1 MSRKNK
7 TAGYSKKYASAMKS
21 FDRSMDRLAHSV
33 SRVTFS
39 SKSTAKVQTP
49 DSTFEERQ
57 RANLT
62 GKQLLIACAVGSI
75 LPLMALLGVDEIVDE
90 IDGVF
95 LAVLVFFFL
104 IPFLVMVLIFKIFN
118 LITRPHTAQPLAAP
132 QEETEE
138 SVYSPNPEW
147 MGQTDLVNSRQN
159 AKILAPQFL
168 KQAQESAKIL
178 QTTTEPATF
187 FTRYDFCVGRLI
199 ELEKCKRY
207 GVPVSTT
214 SDLTKYRSI
223 AFRDEAINEVIH
235 RTADKYRTKIE
246 SLKTQ
251 KAKKNWAEK
260 YQQAFEPYLPY
271 ISNKQKT
278 VLEKVSAGLFAL
290 ADGSCLEGE

>member
-1 MSRKNK
+1 MGRKLSPYGRKDWLRKRSGNK
-7 TAGYSKKYASAMKS
+7 TVHRGVDAAFRGVGAAVSSA
-21 FDRSMDRLAHSV
+21 
-33 SRVTFS
+33 
-39 SKSTAKVQTP
+39 AKVKTP

-62 GKQLLIACAVGSI
+62 GKQLLIACTVGSI
-75 LPLMALLGVDEIVDE
+75 LPLMALLGADE

-104 IPFLVMVLIFKIFN
+104 IPFLVMALIFKIFN

-138 SVYSPNPEW
+138 SVYLPNPEW

-207 GVPVSTT
+207 GAPVSTT
-214 SDLTKYRSI
+214 SDLNKYRSI
-223 AFRDEAINEVIH
+223 VFRDEAVNEIIH

-271 ISNKQKT
+271 ISDKQKT

>member
-1 MSRKNK
+1 MGRKLSPYGRKDWLRKRSGNK
-7 TAGYSKKYASAMKS
+7 TVHRGVDAAFRGIGAAVGSA
-21 FDRSMDRLAHSV
+21 
-33 SRVTFS
+33 
-39 SKSTAKVQTP
+39 AKVQTP

-75 LPLMALLGVDEIVDE
+75 LPLMALLGVDE

-168 KQAQESAKIL
+168 RQAQESAKIL

-207 GVPVSTT
+207 GAPVSMT
-214 SDLTKYRSI
+214 SDLNKYRSI
-223 AFRDEAINEVIH
+223 AFRDEAVNEIIH

-271 ISNKQKT
+271 ISDKQKT

>member
-1 MSRKNK
+1 MGRKLSPYGRKDWLRKRSGNK
-7 TAGYSKKYASAMKS
+7 TVHRGVDAAFRGIGAAVGSA
-21 FDRSMDRLAHSV
+21 
-33 SRVTFS
+33 
-39 SKSTAKVQTP
+39 AKVQTP

-147 MGQTDLVNSRQN
+147 MGQTDLVNSCQN

-207 GVPVSTT
+207 GAPVSTT

-223 AFRDEAINEVIH
+223 AFRDEAVNEVIH

-271 ISNKQKT
+271 ISDKQKT

-290 ADGSCLEGE
+290 ADSSCLEGE

>member
-1 MSRKNK
+1 MGRKLSPYGRKDWLRKRSGNK
-7 TAGYSKKYASAMKS
+7 TVHRGVDAAFRGIGAAVGSA
-21 FDRSMDRLAHSV
+21 
-33 SRVTFS
+33 
-39 SKSTAKVQTP
+39 AKVQTP

-75 LPLMALLGVDEIVDE
+75 LPLMALLGADEIVDE

-207 GVPVSTT
+207 GAPVSMT
-214 SDLTKYRSI
+214 SDLNKYRSI
-223 AFRDEAINEVIH
+223 AFRDEAVNEIIH

-271 ISNKQKT
+271 ISDKQKT

-290 ADGSCLEGE
+290 ADSSCLEGE

>member
-1 MSRKNK
+1 MGRKLSPYGRKDWLRKRSGNK
-7 TAGYSKKYASAMKS
+7 TVHRGVDAAFRGIGAAVGSA
-21 FDRSMDRLAHSV
+21 
-33 SRVTFS
+33 
-39 SKSTAKVQTP
+39 AKVQTP

-75 LPLMALLGVDEIVDE
+75 LPLMALLGVDE

-187 FTRYDFCVGRLI
+187 FTRYDFCVGCLI

-223 AFRDEAINEVIH
+223 SFRDEAVNEIIH
-235 RTADKYRTKIE
+235 RTGDKYRTKIE

-271 ISNKQKT
+271 ISDKQKT

>member
-1 MSRKNK
+1 
-7 TAGYSKKYASAMKS
+7 MKS

-57 RANLT
+57 RASLT

-104 IPFLVMVLIFKIFN
+104 IPFLVMVLIFTIFN

-223 AFRDEAINEVIH
+223 AFRDEAVNEVIH

-271 ISNKQKT
+271 ISDKQKT

>member
-1 MSRKNK
+1 
-7 TAGYSKKYASAMKS
+7 MKS

-57 RANLT
+57 RASLT

-223 AFRDEAINEVIH
+223 AFRDEAVNEVIH

-271 ISNKQKT
+271 ISDKQKT

>member
-1 MSRKNK
+1 MGRKLSPYGRKDWLRKRSGNK
-7 TAGYSKKYASAMKS
+7 TVHRGVDAAFRWIGVAVGSA
-21 FDRSMDRLAHSV
+21 
-33 SRVTFS
+33 
-39 SKSTAKVQTP
+39 AKVQTP

-223 AFRDEAINEVIH
+223 AFRDEAVNEVIH

-271 ISNKQKT
+271 ISDKQKT

-290 ADGSCLEGE
+290 ADSSCLEGE

>member
-1 MSRKNK
+1 MGRKLSPYGRKDWLRKRSGNK
-7 TAGYSKKYASAMKS
+7 TVHRGVDAAFRGIGAAVGSA
-21 FDRSMDRLAHSV
+21 
-33 SRVTFS
+33 
-39 SKSTAKVQTP
+39 AKVQTP

-75 LPLMALLGVDEIVDE
+75 LPLMALLGVDE

-223 AFRDEAINEVIH
+223 AFRDEAVNEVIH

-271 ISNKQKT
+271 ISDKQKT

-290 ADGSCLEGE
+290 ADSSCLEGE

>member
-1 MSRKNK
+1 
-7 TAGYSKKYASAMKS
+7 MKS

-75 LPLMALLGVDEIVDE
+75 LPLMALLGVDE

-223 AFRDEAINEVIH
+223 AFRDEAVNEVIH

-271 ISNKQKT
+271 ISDKQKT

>member
-1 MSRKNK
+1 MGRKLPPYGRKDWLRKRSGNK
-7 TAGYSKKYASAMKS
+7 TVHRGVDAAFRGIGAAVGSA
-21 FDRSMDRLAHSV
+21 
-33 SRVTFS
+33 
-39 SKSTAKVQTP
+39 AKVQTP

-75 LPLMALLGVDEIVDE
+75 LPLMALLGVDE

-223 AFRDEAINEVIH
+223 AFRDEAVNEIIH

-271 ISNKQKT
+271 ISDKQKT
-278 VLEKVSAGLFAL
+278 VLEKVSAGLSAL

>member
-1 MSRKNK
+1 MGRKLSPYGRKDWLRKRSGNK
-7 TAGYSKKYASAMKS
+7 TVHRGVDAAFRGIGAAVGSA
-21 FDRSMDRLAHSV
+21 
-33 SRVTFS
+33 
-39 SKSTAKVQTP
+39 AKVQTP

-147 MGQTDLVNSRQN
+147 MGQTDLVNSCQN

-207 GVPVSTT
+207 GAPVSMT
-214 SDLTKYRSI
+214 SDLNKYRSI
-223 AFRDEAINEVIH
+223 AFRDEAVNEIIH

-271 ISNKQKT
+271 ISDKQKT

-290 ADGSCLEGE
+290 ADSSCLEGE

>member
-1 MSRKNK
+1 MGRKLSPYGRKDWLRKRSGNK
-7 TAGYSKKYASAMKS
+7 TVHRGVDAAFRGIGAAVGSA
-21 FDRSMDRLAHSV
+21 
-33 SRVTFS
+33 
-39 SKSTAKVQTP
+39 AKVQTP

-207 GVPVSTT
+207 GAPVSTT
-214 SDLTKYRSI
+214 SDLTKYRSF
-223 AFRDEAINEVIH
+223 AFRDEAVNEIIH

-271 ISNKQKT
+271 ISDKQKT

>member
-1 MSRKNK
+1 MGRKLSPYGRKDWLRKRSGNK
-7 TAGYSKKYASAMKS
+7 TVHRGVDAAFRGVGAAVGSA
-21 FDRSMDRLAHSV
+21 
-33 SRVTFS
+33 
-39 SKSTAKVQTP
+39 AKVQTP

-187 FTRYDFCVGRLI
+187 FSRYDFCVGRLI

-223 AFRDEAINEVIH
+223 AFRDEAVNEIIH

-271 ISNKQKT
+271 ISDKQKT

-290 ADGSCLEGE
+290 ADGSCLESE

>member
-1 MSRKNK
+1 MGRKLSPYGRKDWLRKRSGNK
-7 TAGYSKKYASAMKS
+7 TVHRGVDAAFRGIGAAVGSA
-21 FDRSMDRLAHSV
+21 
-33 SRVTFS
+33 
-39 SKSTAKVQTP
+39 AKVQTP

-207 GVPVSTT
+207 GAPVSMT
-214 SDLTKYRSI
+214 SDLNKYRSI
-223 AFRDEAINEVIH
+223 AFRDEAVNEIIH

-271 ISNKQKT
+271 ISDKQKT

-290 ADGSCLEGE
+290 ADSSCLEGE

>member
-1 MSRKNK
+1 
-7 TAGYSKKYASAMKS
+7 MKS

-75 LPLMALLGVDEIVDE
+75 LPLMALLGVDE

-214 SDLTKYRSI
+214 SDLNKYRSI
-223 AFRDEAINEVIH
+223 AFRDEAVNEVIH

-271 ISNKQKT
+271 ISDKQKT

>member
-1 MSRKNK
+1 MGRKLSPYGRKDWLRKRSGNK
-7 TAGYSKKYASAMKS
+7 TVHRGVDAAFRGIGAAVGSA
-21 FDRSMDRLAHSV
+21 
-33 SRVTFS
+33 
-39 SKSTAKVQTP
+39 AKVQTP

-159 AKILAPQFL
+159 AKILASQFL

-223 AFRDEAINEVIH
+223 AFRDEAVNEVIH

-271 ISNKQKT
+271 ISDKQKT

-290 ADGSCLEGE
+290 ADSSCLESE

>member
-1 MSRKNK
+1 
-7 TAGYSKKYASAMKS
+7 MKS

-57 RANLT
+57 RASLT

-207 GVPVSTT
+207 GVPISTT

-223 AFRDEAINEVIH
+223 AFRDEAVNEVIH

-271 ISNKQKT
+271 ISDKQKT

-290 ADGSCLEGE
+290 ADSSCLEGE

>member
-1 MSRKNK
+1 MGRKLSPYGRKDWLRKRSGNK
-7 TAGYSKKYASAMKS
+7 TVHRGVDAAFRGIGAAVGSA
-21 FDRSMDRLAHSV
+21 
-33 SRVTFS
+33 
-39 SKSTAKVQTP
+39 AKVQTP

-138 SVYSPNPEW
+138 SVYSPNLEW
-147 MGQTDLVNSRQN
+147 MGQTDLVNSCQN

-207 GVPVSTT
+207 GAPVSMT
-214 SDLTKYRSI
+214 SDLNKYRSI
-223 AFRDEAINEVIH
+223 AFRDEAVNEIIH

-271 ISNKQKT
+271 ISDKQKT

-290 ADGSCLEGE
+290 ADSSCLEGE

>member
-1 MSRKNK
+1 
-7 TAGYSKKYASAMKS
+7 MKS

-75 LPLMALLGVDEIVDE
+75 LPLMALLGVDE

-223 AFRDEAINEVIH
+223 AFRDEAVNEIIH

-271 ISNKQKT
+271 ISDKQKT
-278 VLEKVSAGLFAL
+278 VLEKVSAGLSAL

>member
-7 TAGYSKKYASAMKS
+7 TAGHSKKYASAMKS

-57 RANLT
+57 RASLT

-104 IPFLVMVLIFKIFN
+104 IPFLVMVLIFTIFN

-223 AFRDEAINEVIH
+223 AFRDEAVNEIIH

-271 ISNKQKT
+271 ISDKQKT

>member
-1 MSRKNK
+1 
-7 TAGYSKKYASAMKS
+7 MKS

-223 AFRDEAINEVIH
+223 AFRDEAVNEVIH

-271 ISNKQKT
+271 ISDKQKT

>member
-1 MSRKNK
+1 MGRKLSPYGRKDWLRKRSGNK
-7 TAGYSKKYASAMKS
+7 TVHRGVDAAFRGIGAAVGSA
-21 FDRSMDRLAHSV
+21 
-33 SRVTFS
+33 
-39 SKSTAKVQTP
+39 AKVQTP

-104 IPFLVMVLIFKIFN
+104 IPFLVMVLIFTIFN

-223 AFRDEAINEVIH
+223 AFRDEAVNEVIH

-271 ISNKQKT
+271 ISDKQKT

-290 ADGSCLEGE
+290 ADSSCLEGE

>member
-1 MSRKNK
+1 
-7 TAGYSKKYASAMKS
+7 MKS

-75 LPLMALLGVDEIVDE
+75 LPLMALLGVDE

-223 AFRDEAINEVIH
+223 AFRDEAVNEVIH

-271 ISNKQKT
+271 ISDKQKT

-290 ADGSCLEGE
+290 ADSSCLEGE

>member
-1 MSRKNK
+1 MGRKLSPYGRKDWLRKRSGNK
-7 TAGYSKKYASAMKS
+7 TVHRGVDAAFRGIGAAVGSA
-21 FDRSMDRLAHSV
+21 
-33 SRVTFS
+33 
-39 SKSTAKVQTP
+39 AKVQTP

-168 KQAQESAKIL
+168 RQAQESAKIL

-207 GVPVSTT
+207 GAPVSMT
-214 SDLTKYRSI
+214 SDLNKYRSI
-223 AFRDEAINEVIH
+223 AFRDEAVNEIIH

-271 ISNKQKT
+271 ISDKQKT

>member
-1 MSRKNK
+1 MGRKLSPYGRKDWLRKRSGNK
-7 TAGYSKKYASAMKS
+7 TVHRGVDAAFRGIGAAVGSA
-21 FDRSMDRLAHSV
+21 
-33 SRVTFS
+33 
-39 SKSTAKVQTP
+39 AKVQTP

-223 AFRDEAINEVIH
+223 AFRDEAVNEVIH

-271 ISNKQKT
+271 ISDKQKT

>member
-1 MSRKNK
+1 MGRKLSPYGRKDWLRKRSGNK
-7 TAGYSKKYASAMKS
+7 TVHRGVDAAFRGIGAAVGSA
-21 FDRSMDRLAHSV
+21 
-33 SRVTFS
+33 
-39 SKSTAKVQTP
+39 AKVQTP

-223 AFRDEAINEVIH
+223 AFRDEAVNEIIH

-271 ISNKQKT
+271 ISDKQKT

-290 ADGSCLEGE
+290 ADSSCLEGE

>member
-1 MSRKNK
+1 MGRKLSPYGRKDWLRKRSGNK
-7 TAGYSKKYASAMKS
+7 TVHRGVDAAFRGIGAAVGSA
-21 FDRSMDRLAHSV
+21 
-33 SRVTFS
+33 
-39 SKSTAKVQTP
+39 AKVQTP

-104 IPFLVMVLIFKIFN
+104 IPFLVMVLIFTIFN

-207 GVPVSTT
+207 GAPVSMT
-214 SDLTKYRSI
+214 SDLNKYRSI
-223 AFRDEAINEVIH
+223 AFRDEAVNEIIH

-271 ISNKQKT
+271 ISDKQKT

-290 ADGSCLEGE
+290 ADSSCLESE

>member
-1 MSRKNK
+1 MGRKLSPYGRKDWLRKRSGNK
-7 TAGYSKKYASAMKS
+7 TVHRGVDAAFRGIGAAVGSA
-21 FDRSMDRLAHSV
+21 
-33 SRVTFS
+33 
-39 SKSTAKVQTP
+39 AKVQTP

-223 AFRDEAINEVIH
+223 AFRDEAVNEIIH

-271 ISNKQKT
+271 ISDKQKT

>member
-1 MSRKNK
+1 
-7 TAGYSKKYASAMKS
+7 MKS

-104 IPFLVMVLIFKIFN
+104 IPFLVMVLIFTIFN

-223 AFRDEAINEVIH
+223 AFRDEAVNEVIH

-271 ISNKQKT
+271 ISDKQKT

>member
-1 MSRKNK
+1 MGRKLSPYGRKDWLRKRSGNK
-7 TAGYSKKYASAMKS
+7 TVHRGVDAAFRGIGAAVGSA
-21 FDRSMDRLAHSV
+21 
-33 SRVTFS
+33 
-39 SKSTAKVQTP
+39 AKVQTP

-223 AFRDEAINEVIH
+223 AFRDEAVNEVIH

-271 ISNKQKT
+271 ISDKQKT

-290 ADGSCLEGE
+290 ADSSCLEGE

>member
-1 MSRKNK
+1 MGRKLSPYGRKDWLRKRSGNK
-7 TAGYSKKYASAMKS
+7 TVHRGVDAAFRGIGAAVGSA
-21 FDRSMDRLAHSV
+21 
-33 SRVTFS
+33 
-39 SKSTAKVQTP
+39 AKVQTP

-57 RANLT
+57 RANLA

-223 AFRDEAINEVIH
+223 AFRDEAVNEVIH

-271 ISNKQKT
+271 ISDKQKT

-290 ADGSCLEGE
+290 ADSSCLEGE

>member
-1 MSRKNK
+1 MDG
-7 TAGYSKKYASAMKS
+7 A
-21 FDRSMDRLAHSV
+21 DRSRQLPPERKDFGSAV
-33 SRVTFS
+33 
-39 SKSTAKVQTP
+39 
-49 DSTFEERQ
+49 FE
-57 RANLT
+57 A
-62 GKQLLIACAVGSI
+62 GAG
-75 LPLMALLGVDEIVDE
+75 
-90 IDGVF
+90 
-95 LAVLVFFFL
+95 
-104 IPFLVMVLIFKIFN
+104 
-118 LITRPHTAQPLAAP
+118 
-132 QEETEE
+132 
-138 SVYSPNPEW
+138 
-147 MGQTDLVNSRQN
+147 
-159 AKILAPQFL
+159 
-168 KQAQESAKIL
+168 SAKIL

-223 AFRDEAINEVIH
+223 AFRDEAVNEIIH

-271 ISNKQKT
+271 ISDKQKT
-278 VLEKVSAGLFAL
+278 VLEKVSAGLSAL

>member
-1 MSRKNK
+1 MGRKLSPYGRKDWLRKRSGNK
-7 TAGYSKKYASAMKS
+7 TVHRGVDAAFRGIGAAVGSA
-21 FDRSMDRLAHSV
+21 
-33 SRVTFS
+33 
-39 SKSTAKVQTP
+39 AKVQTP

-223 AFRDEAINEVIH
+223 AFRDEAVNEIIH

-271 ISNKQKT
+271 ISDKQKT
-278 VLEKVSAGLFAL
+278 VLEKVSAGLSAL

>member
-1 MSRKNK
+1 MGRKLSPYGRKDWLRKRSGNK
-7 TAGYSKKYASAMKS
+7 TVHRGVDAAFRGIGAAVGSA
-21 FDRSMDRLAHSV
+21 
-33 SRVTFS
+33 
-39 SKSTAKVQTP
+39 AKVQTP

-147 MGQTDLVNSRQN
+147 MGQTDLVNSCQN

-223 AFRDEAINEVIH
+223 AFRDEAVNEVIH

-271 ISNKQKT
+271 ISDKQKT

-290 ADGSCLEGE
+290 ADSSCLEGE